1 MDTIPFD
8 ELHSGMDGSMR
19 AGWQDVILHFQ
30 QIGDAALEQRHQMM
44 RRLVR
49 RSSMNSPS
57 WGSGHDAVQRPW
69 ELDPIP
75 WVFTSSDWESLSAG
89 LRQRARLLNRIL
101 QDLYSEQRILKQG
114 HLPPSV
120 VYANPSFARSFH
132 GISIPN
138 QLYLHCYTADLI
150 RSHDGQW
157 MVTADRTDAPLGIGF
172 ALENRLVF
180 SRTYPDLFRDCR
192 VQRIAPFFIQ
202 LRNLFNQLA
211 PANKDNPRVAL
222 LTQGP
227 GTIGYFEDVYL
238 ARYLG
243 YSLVESGDLTV
254 RDDRL
259 WLKTLGGLLPVDVL
273 YRRFSDQF
281 CDPLELQTDASLGIA
296 GLTRA
301 VRAGSVLVANALGS
315 SVVESSAFL
324 PYMGSLCKALLDE
337 ELKIPSLPTW
347 WCGNP
352 SSLEYVVQH
361 QEELNIGSAFRLG
374 RQKLVPNL
382 SKIPLPPEEREAILR
397 EQPLLHIGQEKAM
410 RSRVPSYHGGKITAM
425 HGALRVYL
433 VATGEDYTVLP
444 SGLGR
449 VALQNRDLEHD
460 ILSGQ
465 SSKEVW
471 VLSNQPVQPI
481 SLLPSTALPKK
492 EFARGGTELTSRV
505 ADNLLW
511 LGRYVERVDA
521 NARLLRT
528 ALLRLA
534 RESNAEAL
542 PEWPGLV
549 RQLADRGLIEPGYA
563 VPELCGGLPRLT
575 ERLPSLAIDE
585 HLSGNLRDCLRQ
597 VVRIA
602 GVLRDRLSP
611 DGWQVLY
618 FLENRVIGE
627 PLARVRVPDDAI
639 GTLSQI
645 ITDLSAFIGMTAES
659 MTRTLGWRILDLGR
673 RLERAMG
680 AASIVAQ
687 LTSRECTD
695 AAEWEALV
703 EACDSLMTYRF
714 RYLAS
719 WSLDAVLDLI
729 LVDETN
735 PRSMGYQLASIAE
748 HIQQLASSAHYGN
761 NAPEKQLA
769 NRMLQAVRRLGPEA
783 LTDALQQGPKG
794 IISDTIQL
802 LQKDLLKLSEMI
814 NARYVVHLGPVR
826 YRGK

>member
-1 MDTIPFD
+1 
-8 ELHSGMDGSMR
+8 
-19 AGWQDVILHFQ
+19 
-30 QIGDAALEQRHQMM
+30 
-44 RRLVR
+44 
-49 RSSMNSPS
+49 
-57 WGSGHDAVQRPW
+57 
-69 ELDPIP
+69 
-75 WVFTSSDWESLSAG
+75 
-89 LRQRARLLNRIL
+89 
-101 QDLYSEQRILKQG
+101 
-114 HLPPSV
+114 
-120 VYANPSFARSFH
+120 
-132 GISIPN
+132 
-138 QLYLHCYTADLI
+138 
-150 RSHDGQW
+150 
-157 MVTADRTDAPLGIGF
+157 
-172 ALENRLVF
+172 
-180 SRTYPDLFRDCR
+180 
-192 VQRIAPFFIQ
+192 
-202 LRNLFNQLA
+202 
-211 PANKDNPRVAL
+211 
-222 LTQGP
+222 
-227 GTIGYFEDVYL
+227 
-238 ARYLG
+238 
-243 YSLVESGDLTV
+243 
-254 RDDRL
+254 
-259 WLKTLGGLLPVDVL
+259 
-273 YRRFSDQF
+273 
-281 CDPLELQTDASLGIA
+281 
-296 GLTRA
+296 
-301 VRAGSVLVANALGS
+301 
-315 SVVESSAFL
+315 
-324 PYMGSLCKALLDE
+324 
-337 ELKIPSLPTW
+337 
-347 WCGNP
+347 
-352 SSLEYVVQH
+352 
-361 QEELNIGSAFRLG
+361 
-374 RQKLVPNL
+374 
-382 SKIPLPPEEREAILR
+382 
-397 EQPLLHIGQEKAM
+397 M

-433 VATGEDYTVLP
+433 VATGDDYTVLP

-659 MTRTLGWRILDLGR
+659 MTRTLD
-673 RLERAMG
+673 G
-680 AASIVAQ
+680 AFSI
-687 LTSRECTD
+687 
-695 AAEWEALV
+695 
-703 EACDSLMTYRF
+703 
-714 RYLAS
+714 
-719 WSLDAVLDLI
+719 
-729 LVDETN
+729 
-735 PRSMGYQLASIAE
+735 
-748 HIQQLASSAHYGN
+748 
-761 NAPEKQLA
+761 
-769 NRMLQAVRRLGPEA
+769 
-783 LTDALQQGPKG
+783 
-794 IISDTIQL
+794 
-802 LQKDLLKLSEMI
+802 
-814 NARYVVHLGPVR
+814 
-826 YRGK
+826 